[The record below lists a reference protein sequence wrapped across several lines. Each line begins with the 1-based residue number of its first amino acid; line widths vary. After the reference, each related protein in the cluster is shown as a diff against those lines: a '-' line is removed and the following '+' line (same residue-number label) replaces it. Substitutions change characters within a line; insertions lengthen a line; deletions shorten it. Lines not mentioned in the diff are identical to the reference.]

1 MVRADA
7 DWPRLQQVPN
17 LTDGWPDV
25 KDKFGIAME
34 EFKVGCPQAQ
44 GSARQ
49 KLSQSSG
56 YAAEDGLEGLT
67 EDPSQ
72 QPWTSGVMEH
82 ASLWAARCDS
92 VLIYSG
98 AWAPS

>member
-44 GSARQ
+44 GSA
-49 KLSQSSG
+49 
-56 YAAEDGLEGLT
+56 
-67 EDPSQ
+67 Q
-72 QPWTSGVMEH
+72 Q
-82 ASLWAARCDS
+82 R
-92 VLIYSG
+92 
-98 AWAPS
+98 

>member
-34 EFKVGCPQAQ
+34 EFKVSCPQAP
-44 GSARQ
+44 GSAGRMWSP
-49 KLSQSSG
+49 LIRVCSWTG
-56 YAAEDGLEGLT
+56 GLEGLQGAL
-67 EDPSQ
+67 SQ
-72 QPWTSGVMEH
+72 QPWSSAVMDVGSDGPRE
-82 ASLWAARCDS
+82 
-92 VLIYSG
+92 
-98 AWAPS
+98 

>member
-1 MVRADA
+1 MTTAHRCLQGVETMLDDMVRADA

-44 GSARQ
+44 WPAQ
-49 KLSQSSG
+49 QSS
-56 YAAEDGLEGLT
+56 
-67 EDPSQ
+67 PQ
-72 QPWTSGVMEH
+72 KGV
-82 ASLWAARCDS
+82 
-92 VLIYSG
+92 
-98 AWAPS
+98 